1 MKTFKECLDK
11 LKNSELFKDW
21 KKKNPESFLS
31 YGFAVIQKQEY
42 WKIGF
47 YQPDK
52 DKLTSFIVRDKVKVE
67 GEEKAFKKEQA
78 KIKELDTDKIK
89 TNYQQILEIAEK
101 LQKDKYRNENPKQII
116 IIIQNLAKQGTIW
129 NITYV
134 TETISTL
141 NIKISSET
149 GKILSHNLVRL
160 FEFKK

>member
-1 MKTFKECLDK
+1 MKTFKESLGE
-11 LKNSELFKDW
+11 LKNSELFKNW

-31 YGFAVIQKQEY
+31 YGFAAIPKLEF

-47 YQPDK
+47 YHPDK
-52 DKLTSFIVRDKVKVE
+52 DILTSFIVENEIEIE
-67 GEEKAFKKEQA
+67 GEEKAFKKEQT
-78 KIKELDTDKIK
+78 KIKKLNTAKIK
-89 TNYQQILEIAEK
+89 TNHKEILKTAEK
-101 LQKDKYRNENPKQII
+101 LQKEKYRNENPKQII
-116 IIIQNLAKQGTIW
+116 MIIQNLAEQGTIW

-141 NIKISSET
+141 NIKISAET